1 MFVKPVPGR
10 RVRYPGDP
18 SRLLPDEGAEV
29 PDRDLF
35 WRRRLKQGDVVLVTT
50 DTTTAGTETAGDTT
64 NAGTS
69 ASAVAKAEVTGKGDE
84 T

>member
-1 MFVKPVPGR
+1 MKPAAKPDRRNSMFVKPVPGR

-35 WRRRLKQGDVVLVTT
+35 WRRRLKQ
-50 DTTTAGTETAGDTT
+50 
-64 NAGTS
+64 
-69 ASAVAKAEVTGKGDE
+69 
-84 T
+84 

>member
-35 WRRRLKQGDVVLVTT
+35 WRRRLKQGDVVLADRTATAAAVKVTAT
-50 DTTTAGTETAGDTT
+50 TGKTSTTTTAGGD
-64 NAGTS
+64 A
-69 ASAVAKAEVTGKGDE
+69 
-84 T
+84 

>member
-35 WRRRLKQGDVVLVTT
+35 WRRRLKQGMWYWLT
-50 DTTTAGTETAGDTT
+50 GPPRQPP
-64 NAGTS
+64 
-69 ASAVAKAEVTGKGDE
+69 AK
-84 T
+84 